1 MCQKCLSP
9 PPLFLRNV
17 CPTGTNNWGGRKK
30 WHTYTLTDV
39 ALYIYRC
46 FTKKFLRWWVG
57 GRCLNGDLVIRFA
70 KPINMCFI
78 KEISFQEVEK
88 LKLTLQ
94 IKCSSAI
101 WLQAIWSSTCFATF
115 FLPMCTNFLGCPQ
128 SKVVFYLYDNWWV
141 CLNFWKRVGGLLYLD
156 ILKCSLIFLTIQL
169 RGLITF
175 IANSKIY
182 FHNQKEI

>member
-1 MCQKCLSP
+1 MFFEIPNICGTQSRRTKNGIEFYQKSIS
-9 PPLFLRNV
+9 V
-17 CPTGTNNWGGRKK
+17 
-30 WHTYTLTDV
+30 
-39 ALYIYRC
+39 IRC
-46 FTKKFLRWWVG
+46 SLNYVIRGHFTKKFLWWWVG

-88 LKLTLQ
+88 LKLSLQ

-128 SKVVFYLYDNWWV
+128 SKVVFYLYDN
-141 CLNFWKRVGGLLYLD
+141 
-156 ILKCSLIFLTIQL
+156 
-169 RGLITF
+169 
-175 IANSKIY
+175 
-182 FHNQKEI
+182 